1 MFSPKKEPVDKGGK
15 SPVVYKAFRMCLLWI
30 TSGKSNEGIL
40 FSCDVF
46 VQKQHDSIVIEN
58 GYRIAYM
65 PW

>member
-1 MFSPKKEPVDKGGK
+1 M
-15 SPVVYKAFRMCLLWI
+15 VYKAFRMCLLWI